1 MNNSRPPDFCLEACC
16 YCRRGLV
23 DQRRFSRRAAQI
35 LQRAQPIM
43 THGLFGC
50 FKVAADQ
57 RINDLAVRIRGEQI
71 ILLIEDIF
79 NPLDMAAQYI
89 GKFTQ
94 KMISGQSGQQAVK
107 PAVQSDRI
115 ADIAMLCRNG
125 KRLID
130 IAQLLNGF
138 IGNMRIRE

>member
-1 MNNSRPPDFCLEACC
+1 
-16 YCRRGLV
+16 
-23 DQRRFSRRAAQI
+23 
-35 LQRAQPIM
+35 
-43 THGLFGC
+43 
-50 FKVAADQ
+50 
-57 RINDLAVRIRGEQI
+57 
-71 ILLIEDIF
+71 
-79 NPLDMAAQYI
+79 MAAQYI

-138 IGNMRIRE
+138 IGNMRIRKLENQRMQLRHDPVIRHSFIQIDRRDAGLPSRENIDQLMIAQHLDCLANRCTADRKILRQLLI